1 MLSPK
6 NVIFTD
12 SLLPMKGFPQRVPL
26 IFHYRITGGHRQI
39 LLYALHSRKLFSSF
53 TFRFHTLRATYRC
66 LCSELIY
73 HDPGRLYGGNG
84 EEMHLYT
91 NQPYLHFFFLFFY
104 FIIFSSTN
112 SCVMLPYFNSHR
124 TVMNRGWEVG
134 FYFSIIFTLTQ
145 RAAFHTPIFNILRG
159 LTGILR
165 RSINGYAKQ
174 AIYRGQI

>member
-1 MLSPK
+1 MLILNINKDKKMLFCLVYALTNYRGFCVIPSSVLILPWYKMLSPK

-91 NQPYLHFFFLFFY
+91 NQPYLHFFFIFLFYY
-104 FIIFSSTN
+104 FFIHKLVCNASVF
-112 SCVMLPYFNSHR
+112 
-124 TVMNRGWEVG
+124 
-134 FYFSIIFTLTQ
+134 
-145 RAAFHTPIFNILRG
+145 
-159 LTGILR
+159 
-165 RSINGYAKQ
+165 
-174 AIYRGQI
+174 